1 MNKISRAFAA
11 GFLFILVTTSCEF
24 NNEEELYG
32 KEIEPPAEVSFSTD
46 IFPII
51 QMSCATTGCHTQ
63 GGFANGF
70 FEDYA
75 GINAKVNNGSLK
87 QRVLVEGDM
96 PPGGSLSDKDLAIIK
111 AWLDN
116 GAPNN

>member
-1 MNKISRAFAA
+1 MNKIIRTITA
-11 GFLFILVTTSCEF
+11 GFLFILATSSCEF

-32 KEIEPPAEVSFSTD
+32 KETEPPAEVSFSTD

-51 QMSCATTGCHTQ
+51 QMSCATTGCHIQ
-63 GGFANGF
+63 GGFANGI
-70 FEDYA
+70 FEDYD
-75 GINAKVNNGSLK
+75 GVNAKVKNGSLR
-87 QRVLVEGDM
+87 QRVLVEKDM
-96 PPGGSLSDKDLAIIK
+96 PPGGSLSDKELAIIK

>member
-1 MNKISRAFAA
+1 MNKLIRTITTA
-11 GFLFILVTTSCEF
+11 FLFILTTTSCVF

-32 KEIEPPAEVSFSTD
+32 EEIVPPAEVSFSAD

-51 QMSCATTGCHTQ
+51 EMSCATTACHKQ
-63 GGFANGF
+63 GGFANGI
-70 FEDYA
+70 FEDYT
-75 GINAKVNNGSLK
+75 GVKAKVDNGSFH
-87 QRVLVEGDM
+87 QRVLVDKDM
-96 PPGGSLSDKDLAIIK
+96 PPGGSLSDEELAILK